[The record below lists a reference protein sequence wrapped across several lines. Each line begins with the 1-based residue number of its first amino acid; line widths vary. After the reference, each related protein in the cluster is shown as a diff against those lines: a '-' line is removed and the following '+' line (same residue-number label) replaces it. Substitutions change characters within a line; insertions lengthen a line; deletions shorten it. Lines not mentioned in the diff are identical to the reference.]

1 MVDITKLLP
10 HRDPFLFVDDLLEVN
25 EETIVG
31 TYTLKADEWFFQG
44 HFPEYPVV
52 PGVLLV
58 EMMAQCGGA
67 GLKQAGVLAAD
78 GLFFLASIE
87 KAKFRRQV
95 RPKETIRIEVRN
107 LRVSSRMI
115 RQSGTVRVGDQTAA
129 EASWMCIVSEGE
141 QNV

>member
-115 RQSGTVRVGDQTAA
+115 RQSGTVRVGDETAA

>member
-1 MVDITKLLP
+1 
-10 HRDPFLFVDDLLEVN
+10 
-25 EETIVG
+25 
-31 TYTLKADEWFFQG
+31 
-44 HFPEYPVV
+44 
-52 PGVLLV
+52 
-58 EMMAQCGGA
+58 MMAQCGGA